1 MKMNH
6 LNELKIIMIPISKI
20 RPNPYQPRKVFDQV
34 MLEELSNSIKE
45 FGVIQPIN
53 VRIIK
58 NDIYELVA
66 GERRLR
72 AAKLAKLEQIPAIVI
87 DVNDKDSAV
96 LALIENLQRENLN
109 YIEEAE
115 GYSNLIED
123 YSLTQEEI
131 AKQVGKTQSTI
142 ANKLRLL
149 KLSDSVIKMLVEHNL
164 SERHARA
171 LLRLPNKELQLH
183 ILDKIIIQSLN
194 VKKTE
199 DLIET
204 TLAKILS
211 EDQKHNR
218 QNPNIKRYLNDVRI
232 FTNTIKQAVE
242 MMKNGGVEINYR
254 LEEGNDNYHITIDI
268 PMNKK

>member
-1 MKMNH
+1 MKTK
-6 LNELKIIMIPISKI
+6 EEVRIVEVPISKI

-34 MLEELSNSIKE
+34 MLEELANSIKE

-53 VRIIK
+53 VRAITE
-58 NDIYELVA
+58 NSYELIA

-72 AAKLAKLEQIPAIVI
+72 AAKLAKLNTIPAIIV

-109 YIEEAE
+109 YFEEAE

-123 YSLTQEEI
+123 YNLTQEEI

-149 KLSDSVIKMLVEHNL
+149 KLPEPVIKLLLENHL

-171 LLRLPNKELQLH
+171 LLKLPTQELQMNV
-183 ILDKIIIQSLN
+183 LDKVIIQSLN

-199 DLIET
+199 DLIES
-204 TLAKILS
+204 TLAKLV
-211 EDQKHNR
+211 EDDKNGTKSTTHVKQ
-218 QNPNIKRYLNDVRI
+218 YLRDVRV
-232 FTNTIKQAVE
+232 FTNTIKQAVD
-242 MMKNGGVEINYR
+242 MMKNGGVDVQYR
-254 LEEGNDNYHITIDI
+254 LEEVNNTYKISIDI
-268 PMNKK
+268 PITKK